1 MSDEV
6 KNERKLLLQ
15 ILSDELIGS
24 KIHLG
29 NYFINAVK
37 AVGFSKILIK
47 MDKLYTIMLVHGNKA
62 KPICTSIRPSSKI
75 KKIDLHRGSPQ

>member
-29 NYFINAVK
+29 NYFIIFVK
-37 AVGFSKILIK
+37 PVGFSKILIK
-47 MDKLYTIMLVHGNKA
+47 IDKFYTN
-62 KPICTSIRPSSKI
+62 
-75 KKIDLHRGSPQ
+75 